1 MRIST
6 STIYDLGV
14 GAITRQQ
21 SALLKTQQQLAS
33 GSRILTPA
41 DDPIAAARALE
52 TTQADSMNTQYS
64 VNRGWAKDSLSQ
76 VDGVLTGADNL
87 LQDVKQL
94 VVQAGNGSYSDSD
107 RLSIATT
114 LKSRFDELVSLA
126 NSTDGTGKYLFSG
139 YSTSTPP
146 FTNNAG
152 TVQYSGDEGQRVIQV
167 SATQQLQISES
178 GRELFE
184 RVPDASGG
192 YQSIFKTI
200 NDLVNVLQTP
210 VTNAAAQ
217 AALTSGLSTAND
229 NVTRALDHILAARAT
244 VGANLNQLDNL
255 DNAGQD
261 LGLQYKKTLSS
272 LQDVDYAKAIS
283 DLNLQQVS
291 LQAAQQSFQKITS
304 LSLFDYIK

>member
-52 TTQADSMNTQYS
+52 TTQSDSVNTQYS
-64 VNRGWAKDSLSQ
+64 VNRGWAKDSLGQ
-76 VDGVLTGADNL
+76 VDSVLASADNL
-87 LQDVKQL
+87 LQDAKQL
-94 VVQAGNGSYSDSD
+94 TVQAGNGSYSDSD
-107 RLSIATT
+107 RLSVATE

-126 NSTDGTGKYLFSG
+126 NSTDGTGKYLLSG
-139 YSTSTPP
+139 YSTSTLP

-152 TVQYSGDEGQRVIQV
+152 TVQYSGDDGRRAIQV
-167 SATQQLQISES
+167 SATQQLQISQN
-178 GRELFE
+178 GRDLFE
-184 RVPDASGG
+184 RVPDGSGS

-200 NDLVNVLQTP
+200 NDLINVLQTP

-217 AALTSGLSTAND
+217 AALTSGLSTANG
-229 NVTRALDHILAARAT
+229 NVTQALDHILAARAT

-255 DNAGQD
+255 DNTGQN